1 MNELDIRWK
10 QRFENLDKGLIRLLK
25 TQKAFSKT
33 NEPDLMRIALIGAFM
48 FTFELSWKTLKDFL
62 NYEGIQVTFPREV
75 IKQSFQN
82 GLLEDGELWIHMLE
96 ARNIMSHAYD
106 EAVAIEVSKSIL
118 EHYLPAFQKL
128 HQLLSARLGK

>member
-1 MNELDIRWK
+1 MNEPDIRWK
-10 QRFENLDKGLIRLLK
+10 QRFENLDKGLQRLLK

-33 NEPDLMRIALIGAFM
+33 DEPDVVRIALIGAFM

-62 NYEGIQVTFPREV
+62 NYEGVQVTYPREV
-75 IKQSFQN
+75 IKQAFQN

-118 EHYLPAFQKL
+118 EHYLPAFKKL
-128 HQLLSARLGK
+128 HQSLKTRLEN